1 MKIPGIVAYSKI
13 WAISN
18 FYKIIYKIFLEH
30 PNSTDNPQGYLAH
43 GIFSGTISIKLVGF
57 GLLGVIH
64 GIIPCV
70 FKFSTSSYVIRS
82 FVILARS
89 NRHKKE
95 IKKYVSQEVLN
106 QLSSYNKSSPIVQI
120 ITCVDDDVLNNLNS
134 MPEEEEKYD
143 DESYELDT
151 STWD

>member
-30 PNSTDNPQGYLAH
+30 PNSTDNPQGYWAH
-43 GIFSGTISIKLVGF
+43 GIFSGTNSIKLIGF

-82 FVILARS
+82 FVILVRS
-89 NRHKKE
+89 KRHKKE
-95 IKKYVSQEVLN
+95 IKNYVSQEVLE
-106 QLSSYNKSSPIVQI
+106 QLLPYNKSSPVVQI
-120 ITCVDDDVLNNLNS
+120 IK
-134 MPEEEEKYD
+134 KYD
-143 DESYELDT
+143 EDYELDT

>member
-1 MKIPGIVAYSKI
+1 MKILGIVTYSKL

-43 GIFSGTISIKLVGF
+43 GIFSGTSSIKLIGF

-95 IKKYVSQEVLN
+95 IKKYVSQEVLE
-106 QLSSYNKSSPIVQI
+106 QLLPYNKSSPVVQI
-120 ITCVDDDVLNNLNS
+120 IK
-134 MPEEEEKYD
+134 KYD
-143 DESYELDT
+143 EYYELDT

>member
-1 MKIPGIVAYSKI
+1 MKILGIVTYSKI
-13 WAISN
+13 WVISN

-43 GIFSGTISIKLVGF
+43 GIFSGTNSIKLIGF
-57 GLLGVIH
+57 GLLGIIH

-70 FKFSTSSYVIRS
+70 FKFSTSSYIIRS
-82 FVILARS
+82 FVILSRS

-95 IKKYVSQEVLN
+95 IKNYVSQEVLE
-106 QLSSYNKSSPIVQI
+106 QLSYCNKTKLVIQ
-120 ITCVDDDVLNNLNS
+120 T
-134 MPEEEEKYD
+134 MERYD
-143 DESYELDT
+143 ENYELDT

>member
-30 PNSTDNPQGYLAH
+30 PNSTDNPQGYWAH
-43 GIFSGTISIKLVGF
+43 GIFSGTNSIKLIGF

-82 FVILARS
+82 FVILVRS
-89 NRHKKE
+89 KRHKKE
-95 IKKYVSQEVLN
+95 IKNYVSQEVLE
-106 QLSSYNKSSPIVQI
+106 QLLPYNKSSPVIQI
-120 ITCVDDDVLNNLNS
+120 IK
-134 MPEEEEKYD
+134 KYD
-143 DESYELDT
+143 EDYELDT

>member
-13 WAISN
+13 WVISN

-70 FKFSTSSYVIRS
+70 FKFSTSSYIIRS

-106 QLSSYNKSSPIVQI
+106 QLSYCNKNKLVIQ
-120 ITCVDDDVLNNLNS
+120 T
-134 MPEEEEKYD
+134 MKRYD
-143 DESYELDT
+143 EDYEPDT